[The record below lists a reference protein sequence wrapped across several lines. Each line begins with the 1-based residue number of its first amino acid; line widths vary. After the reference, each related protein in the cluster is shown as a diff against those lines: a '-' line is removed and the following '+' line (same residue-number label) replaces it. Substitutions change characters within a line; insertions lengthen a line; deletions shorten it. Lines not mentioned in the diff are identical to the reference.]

1 MGRVSDAIA
10 LLMVLLCAAFAAD
23 PYCPAYP
30 TPQRESDRRSL
41 ERERA
46 FQSFSRRSSR
56 TPRPAAIERKNF
68 IDDFILGK
76 MEADG
81 VVPAPAATDEEF
93 LRRVYLDITGRIPT
107 VDQARQFLDSPDAN
121 KRAQLID
128 TLLDSTP
135 YIDNFTLF
143 LGNKFEVTS
152 RYYYFVTIQAR
163 NRFYAYLR
171 DFVARD
177 RSYADLATEL
187 LTGVGD
193 SSAYG
198 PLNYLVRGYQEGDPI
213 QDTWDTLTDRTTVR
227 FLGIKTECISC
238 HNGRRHLEEINLF
251 LTPRRREEFWG
262 MSAFFSRMN
271 AQQVQVDGLNAYRR
285 FIFTERAS
293 GAYYPNVSLTNPG
306 PRPPRFG
313 GPYEP
318 KYLMTGEQPK
328 SGEWRRELARILVA
342 DRQFAR
348 AAVNYVWAR
357 FFAVGIVD
365 PPDGWDLSRIDPKNP
380 PPAPWTLQPTHPEL
394 LEALADDFI
403 SSGYSLKS
411 LIRRIANSSAYQL
424 ASTYPG
430 AWRAEYERYVARHL
444 TRRLSPEE
452 IYDAVAVATRTET
465 PMFVS
470 GWEDPVM
477 FANQLPDP
485 SEPRNDFSIR
495 NFMNNFGRGDWFNL
509 PPNYRSNA
517 LQVLFLMN
525 DYSVVFRTFATR
537 DGGRVT
543 RVNDL
548 MQSTMSDEEALRT
561 LFLATLSRYAS
572 PEEIAA
578 ANRARSGTR
587 EQWLS
592 DVQWALLNKLEF
604 LFNH

>member
-1 MGRVSDAIA
+1 VRSWAVIAGHA
-10 LLMVLLCAAFAAD
+10 LLVFAAGGAD
-23 PYCPAYP
+23 PNCPAYP
-30 TPQRESDRRSL
+30 APQRLADRISV

-46 FQSFSRRSSR
+46 FHAFSRRAGKV
-56 TPRPAAIERKNF
+56 PRPAAAERRNF
-68 IDDFILGK
+68 IDDYILGK

-81 VVPAPAATDEEF
+81 VVAAPPSSDEEF

-107 VDQARQFLDSPDAN
+107 VDQARQFLDSQDAN
-121 KRAQLID
+121 KRALLID
-128 TLLDSTP
+128 ALLDSP
-135 YIDNFTLF
+135 AYVDNFTLF
-143 LGNKFEVTS
+143 LANKFEVTS

-193 SSAYG
+193 SSIYG

-238 HNGRRHLEEINLF
+238 HAGRRHLEEINLF

-262 MSAFFSRMN
+262 MAAFFSRTGMQN
-271 AQQVQVDGLNAYRR
+271 VQVEGLNAVRR
-285 FIFTERAS
+285 FIITDKAA
-293 GAYYPNVSLTNPG
+293 GAYYANVNATSPG
-306 PRPPRFG
+306 PRPPRTG

-318 KYLMTGEQPK
+318 RYLLTGEAPR
-328 SGEWRRELARILVA
+328 SGDWRQELARILTS

-357 FFAVGIVD
+357 FFAFGIVD

-403 SSGYSLKS
+403 NSGYSLKS
-411 LIRRIANSSAYQL
+411 LVRRIANSASYQL
-424 ASTYPG
+424 ASAYPG
-430 AWRAEYERYVARHL
+430 EWRVEYERYFARHL

-452 IYDAVAVATRTET
+452 IYDAVAMATRTET

-470 GWEDPVM
+470 GWEEPVLY
-477 FANQLPDP
+477 AGQLPDP

-495 NFMNNFGRGDWFNL
+495 NFMNSFGRGDWFNL
-509 PPNYRSNA
+509 PSNYRSNA
-517 LQVLFLMN
+517 LQALFLMN

-543 RVNDL
+543 RVAEL
-548 MQSTMSDEEALRT
+548 MQSAPSDEEALRT
-561 LFLATLSRYAS
+561 LFLATLSRYPTAAES
-572 PEEIAA
+572 AA
-578 ANRARSGTR
+578 ANRARTGSR